1 MSQQAAVTIV
11 VGWTP
16 DEFGETALHRAV
28 EEARLRDGRVV
39 VVNATRGDALVDDR
53 YADEDQLAALA
64 AELGAAGVEVDV
76 RRSMGADVGDQVLA
90 VADDVSADLVVIGL
104 RRRSPVGKLLMGSV
118 AQRILLGADCAVLAV
133 KPVGRGGRPPRP
145 NDAAACQ
152 TSAGFSWVQLA
163 TGSWSWSCPSSP
175 PRGPAKVCSGPAG
188 AGMVNL
194 PGTVRPSTPL
204 TPSVE

>member
-1 MSQQAAVTIV
+1 MSQQDAVTIV
-11 VGWTP
+11 VGWSP
-16 DEFGETALHRAV
+16 DEYGEAALHRAV

-64 AELGAAGVEVDV
+64 AELGAAGVAVDV

-90 VADDVSADLVVIGL
+90 VAEDVTADLVVIGL

-133 KPVGRGGRPPRP
+133 KP
-145 NDAAACQ
+145 D
-152 TSAGFSWVQLA
+152 
-163 TGSWSWSCPSSP
+163 
-175 PRGPAKVCSGPAG
+175 
-188 AGMVNL
+188 
-194 PGTVRPSTPL
+194 
-204 TPSVE
+204 